1 MKTVLKILK
10 GILVVIILLFVAIVV
25 LQKVTNNEKTIGGI
39 RIFTIV
45 TESMVPEYMVGDV
58 ILCTEKP
65 KSDIQ
70 VGDDV
75 TYLGKVETYAGKFV
89 THRVIGIEN
98 AEGGGLNFHTQGI
111 ANPEE
116 DPVISEDQIYGV
128 VKTKLSIMSWLNG
141 IINNSFGMFF
151 LIFIP
156 IAIIF
161 FSEMKAF
168 REDKKEIED
177 EFNEE
182 DGEEGEG
189 GRRSSRRRNRRSRR
203 RR

>member
-1 MKTVLKILK
+1 MKTFFKILK
-10 GILVVIILLFVAIVV
+10 GIIVVLILLFVAIVV

-58 ILCTEKP
+58 ILVTEKD

-70 VGDDV
+70 VGEDV
-75 TYLGKVETYAGKFV
+75 TYLGKVDTFAGKVV

-116 DPVISEDQIYGV
+116 DPIVGQDQIYGV
-128 VKTKLSIMSWLNG
+128 VKSKLKIMSWLNG

-161 FSEMKAF
+161 FSEIKAF
-168 REDKKEIED
+168 REDKKEIEEEFDD
-177 EFNEE
+177 EDEE
-182 DGEEGEG
+182 NG
-189 GRRSSRRRNRRSRR
+189 GRSSRRRNRRSRR